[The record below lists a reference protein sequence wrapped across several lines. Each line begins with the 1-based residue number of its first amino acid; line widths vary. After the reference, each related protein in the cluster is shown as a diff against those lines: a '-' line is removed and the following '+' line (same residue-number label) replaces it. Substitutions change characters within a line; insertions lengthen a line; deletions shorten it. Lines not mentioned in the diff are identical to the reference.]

1 MEQSRSLYRILL
13 EDQAPAAAAYTE
25 SRADSCF
32 SPDSGQVQLRVFV
45 RQHHNGTKPLEKP
58 VLGSQGPPLPEAL
71 PDGPEWDK
79 TVSLNLLDIRSPA
92 NLVEFYN
99 VSSKPNPEKPCAE
112 CLEEGKAWHYHLVGH
127 YPESP
132 CTSTDSLLS
141 FIDQKT
147 SRSRV
152 NISLACFTTLL
163 QTYQI
168 SDHLSDFMCCFGR
181 PSGEIQLAPP
191 PIQFRWHSD
200 EGRDSVKSFASWD
213 DTFPENQFSLHLILI
228 NSAAATWRSYLSYIA
243 EEVRNVA
250 EQAILADFDNDGIH
264 LGELEERQYLK
275 QLEDMITDLMTAVD
289 SSLDIC
295 SVLQAKHAQYAEEP
309 AQRRA
314 QPSQQHHALFNQVIA
329 EKEREFRHY
338 RAQVDV
344 LRMRIRSAE
353 ALVTNILDLG
363 NGNTL
368 KMLALEAQRENQAM
382 QSLTMKGTRDAA
394 AVKVLTVVTLVYLPT
409 TAVLLENFFSTS
421 FVDFGKN
428 GNGSPML
435 TVAGNWWIALAVA
448 APLTV
453 ITIYIWWFYVE
464 SVVYQNPPTWWRLL
478 SRGLNRIPA
487 TQKWKRRR
495 SEAIDR
501 EMNNL

>member
-132 CTSTDSLLS
+132 S
-141 FIDQKT
+141 
-147 SRSRV
+147 
-152 NISLACFTTLL
+152 
-163 QTYQI
+163 
-168 SDHLSDFMCCFGR
+168 
-181 PSGEIQLAPP
+181 
-191 PIQFRWHSD
+191 
-200 EGRDSVKSFASWD
+200 SWD

-421 FVDFGKN
+421 FVDFGRN

-487 TQKWKRRR
+487 TQKWKRRH